1 MTTITATATAVPPH
15 VFTQAD
21 LAARIDAIFTLDADS
36 RARALSLLESA
47 AVERRRSVL
56 PIDELFGERRSVART
71 AELYRT
77 HVVDLARR
85 AAAEALARA
94 RLDAR
99 EVDLLITTS
108 CTGFAIPS
116 FDVDLVAD
124 LGLRPDV
131 RRLPVAALGCAG
143 GAAAL
148 AHAAYF
154 TRARRGAVALVVA
167 AELCTLNL
175 QRDDARTANL
185 VSTAL
190 FGDGAAAAVVEG
202 RAPRGL
208 HVVASQS
215 HLFPGTARAM
225 GFDIDEQGFH
235 IVLSR
240 EVPEIIASQVRRP
253 LHEMLREHGLAP
265 RDLRFYVLHPGGRR
279 ILDDLEQVLGLG
291 PEHTEPARRVL
302 RENGNLSSATVL
314 FVLHEH
320 LARTPPKIGSYGLL
334 AAFGPGLAAELSLL
348 QWTPRPTS

>member
-15 VFTQAD
+15 VITQAD
-21 LAARIDAIFTLDADS
+21 LAARLDEIFALDADS
-36 RARALSLLESA
+36 RARALSLLAGSA
-47 AVERRRSVL
+47 VDRRRSVL
-56 PIDELFGERRSVART
+56 PIDELFGERRGVART
-71 AELYRT
+71 AELYRL
-77 HVVDLARR
+77 HVSDLARR

-94 RLDAR
+94 RLDGR
-99 EVDLLITTS
+99 DVDLLITTS

-116 FDVDLVAD
+116 FDVDLVAE

-154 TRARRGAVALVVA
+154 TRARRGSVALVVA

-175 QRDDARTANL
+175 QRDDPSPANL

-190 FGDGAAAAVVEG
+190 FGDGAAAAVVAG

-208 HVVASQS
+208 RIVASQS

-225 GFDIDEQGFH
+225 GFDIDERGFH

-240 EVPEIIASQVRRP
+240 EVPEIITSQVRRP

-265 RDLRFYVLHPGGRR
+265 RDLSFFILHPGGRR
-279 ILDDLEQVLGLG
+279 ILDELEAALGLG
-291 PEHTEPARRVL
+291 PEDTAAARRVL

-320 LARTPPKIGSYGLL
+320 LAHAPPKVGSYGLL
-334 AAFGPGLAAELSLL
+334 AAFGPGLAADFSLL
-348 QWTPRPTS
+348 QWTPASTS